1 LKIPAKLRRI
11 WRKGAVATWAREQHE
26 SGPPHGRVELVYW
39 RPAQGDNFGDF
50 LSQVVTTKVL
60 ADAGHFI
67 GEGTSQPQRLLAI
80 GSILHLARDGDHIWG
95 SGVNGKI
102 KEDRYR
108 FKRLHVHAVRG
119 PLTREFLMKRGIPT
133 PEIYGDPALLLPR
146 LLQGRFRPSGDLP
159 FVLVPNLNDLPLIR
173 SFPNVVSP
181 MLPWNS
187 CIEQIIRGRFVIAS
201 SLHGLIIAEA
211 FGLPARLLRLSER
224 ENLFKFED
232 YALGTG
238 RPSIEFATSIDEAI
252 EMGGMPP
259 IRFDP
264 QPLLDAFPI
273 DLWRS
278 SAQASPQKF
287 ESPGQ
292 NQRPEA
298 AIDASIPLGREPASV

>member
-1 LKIPAKLRRI
+1 LKIRSTIRRI
-11 WRKGAVATWAREQHE
+11 WHKGAAAPGARQSQE
-26 SGPPHGRVELVYW
+26 SGPPNGRLELVYW

-50 LSQVVTTKVL
+50 LSHVVTTKVL

-102 KEDRYR
+102 GEDRYR
-108 FKRLHVHAVRG
+108 FNRLHVHAVRG
-119 PLTREFLMKRGIPT
+119 PRTREFLMKRGIPV
-133 PEIYGDPALLLPR
+133 PEIYGDPALLVPKLLP
-146 LLQGRFRPSGDLP
+146 GRFRPSGDLP
-159 FVLVPNLNDLPLIR
+159 FVVVPNLHDLALVR

-181 MLPWNS
+181 MLPWNL
-187 CIEQIIRGRFVIAS
+187 CVEQILRGQLVIAS
-201 SLHGLIIAEA
+201 SLHGLITAEA

-232 YALGTG
+232 YILGTG
-238 RPSIEFATSIDEAI
+238 RPSIEFATSINEAI
-252 EMGGMPP
+252 EMGGMPA
-259 IRFDP
+259 IRFDA

-278 SAQASPQKF
+278 TAKALPRKVGSPNYAEASC
-287 ESPGQ
+287 
-292 NQRPEA
+292 
-298 AIDASIPLGREPASV
+298 ISVATSSQIALSEKA